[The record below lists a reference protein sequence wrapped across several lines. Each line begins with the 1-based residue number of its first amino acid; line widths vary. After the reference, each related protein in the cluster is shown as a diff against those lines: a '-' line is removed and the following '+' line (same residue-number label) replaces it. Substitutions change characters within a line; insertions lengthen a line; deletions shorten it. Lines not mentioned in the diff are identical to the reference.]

1 MSTEAQ
7 SWDQRSSISMSSTN
21 RNSMINSLAAKG
33 YNINSLNEMS
43 NDEILELSNF
53 ENQAESD
60 YRKNRTDRSDSMS
73 DFRSQLASLNSA
85 KQRQA
90 EQAGRIQEG
99 VQRTQ
104 GLAQMMSNF

>member
-1 MSTEAQ
+1 MTTAAQ
-7 SWDQRSSISMSSTN
+7 NWLDRSSISMDRTR
-21 RNSMINSLAAKG
+21 RNAMISALSRKG
-33 YNINSLNEMS
+33 YDMNALKEMS
-43 NDEILELSNF
+43 NDEILELANF
-53 ENQAESD
+53 EGQAESD
-60 YRKNRTDRSDSMS
+60 YLKNRTDRSDSMS